1 MSDVINSG
9 AVFIPAIMPTGL
21 TFSQVTDT
29 IAQQIASVLE
39 KFTDEGV
46 EVWLR
51 FAHEVNYY
59 VTAGANPHYPGG
71 SELCTLQK

>member
-1 MSDVINSG
+1 
-9 AVFIPAIMPTGL
+9 MPTGL
-21 TFSQVTDT
+21 TFSQVDEN

-39 KFTDEGV
+39 KFTEQGI

-59 VTAGANPHYPGG
+59 VTPGATPHYPGG
-71 SELCTLQK
+71 SKKRVLPMRAHILTRV